1 MGNQERAVEVPQT
14 MVCEVI
20 TEVPRPEVQLVEKQ
34 VPRVMTEA
42 VEKMVEVPQVLY
54 EERLVELPQVQTKQK
69 PIPRIETQVV
79 EKVVQVPA
87 VLKQERAVEVPQV
100 MTCEVRKQ
108 VAAAAQQQ
116 RIVQTGVQW
125 EQAVAREAVVEAIG
139 QTQYAGMY
147 EAGVVGVREGGPVMV
162 EPVVTRGETF
172 VEPMVE
178 HLRAV
183 QTGPV
188 EAREIVQPIR
198 TEYMQRGMVGGLELE
213 YVSHGGQQLAFYA
226 DHHLMTLSLAELR
239 EHAMLLYRVLGHQR
253 IGSAVPISDAELFAW
268 ILEIQRLHLEPF
280 RIAAPLTMAAPR
292 VVTTPLATTGLR
304 RAAVGVM

>member
-1 MGNQERAVEVPQT
+1 

-20 TEVPRPEVQLVEKQ
+20 TQVPRPEVQLVEKQ

-42 VEKMVEVPQVLY
+42 VEQLVEVPQVLI
-54 EERLVELPQVQTKQK
+54 EETLVEVPQVQTAEVVRQVPNPQVQTRQK

-108 VAAAAQQQ
+108 VAAAQQQ
-116 RIVQTGVQW
+116 RVIQTGIEW

-139 QTQYAGMY
+139 QKQYVGMY

-172 VEPMVE
+172 VEPVIE

-188 EAREIVQPIR
+188 EAREIVQPVR

-226 DHHLMTLSLAELR
+226 DHHLRTLSLAELR

-253 IGSAVPISDAELFAW
+253 IGSTVPISDAELFAW
-268 ILEIQRLHLEPF
+268 ILDIQRLHLEPL

-292 VVTTPLATTGLR
+292 VATVPLANTGLR
-304 RAAVGVM
+304 RAYGVM

>member
-172 VEPMVE
+172 VEPVVE

-188 EAREIVQPIR
+188 EAREIVQPVR
-198 TEYMQRGMVGGLELE
+198 TEYMQRGLVGGQEIE
-213 YVSHGGQQLAFYA
+213 YISHGGQQLAFYA
-226 DHHLMTLSLAELR
+226 DHHLRTLSLAQLR
-239 EHAMLLYRVLGHQR
+239 EHAMLLYRTLGHQKV
-253 IGSAVPISDAELFAW
+253 GTAVPMNDAELFAW
-268 ILEIQRLHLEPF
+268 ILNIQRLHLEPL

-292 VVTTPLATTGLR
+292 VAMAPVTTTGLR
-304 RAAVGVM
+304 RTAFGVM